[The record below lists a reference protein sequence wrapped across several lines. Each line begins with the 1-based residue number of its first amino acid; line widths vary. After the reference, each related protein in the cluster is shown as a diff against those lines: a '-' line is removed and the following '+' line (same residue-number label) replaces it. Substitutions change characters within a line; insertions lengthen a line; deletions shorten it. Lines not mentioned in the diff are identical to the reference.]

1 LPACILSGTPLVYT
15 IHGSGSAQSEYD
27 RGTGRVHRAGSR
39 FIRHYIAVSENALN
53 RLVRQDRVPAGKC
66 SVIRN
71 GILAEPLSAS
81 DHERAM
87 AKRSARTRLGL
98 PDDSFIVGSVGRL
111 SVEKNYPLLVEAFS
125 MLLKPLPASGVNAAE
140 GAGGNKPMPRLL
152 LIGDGADKPRIQ
164 AAIRQF
170 GVQDHCV
177 LPGVQSDI
185 GTWLQA
191 MDVFCLSSDTEGTS
205 ISLLEAGAAGLPSVV
220 TDVGGNPEVVI
231 DGESG
236 IVVPKGDAAALCR
249 ALARLMQ
256 DSGERAAFGQSA
268 ARRVQ
273 AEYSMRRMVDAYIT
287 LYESSVAHRCCRR

>member
-1 LPACILSGTPLVYT
+1 
-15 IHGSGSAQSEYD
+15 
-27 RGTGRVHRAGSR
+27 
-39 FIRHYIAVSENALN
+39 
-53 RLVRQDRVPAGKC
+53 
-66 SVIRN
+66 
-71 GILAEPLSAS
+71 
-81 DHERAM
+81 M
-87 AKRSARTRLGL
+87 LGEGGGG
-98 PDDSFIVGSVGRL
+98 F
-111 SVEKNYPLLVEAFS
+111 
-125 MLLKPLPASGVNAAE
+125 KPL
-140 GAGGNKPMPRLL
+140 PRLL

-170 GVQDHCV
+170 GVQDQCI

-236 IVVPKGDAAALCR
+236 IVVPRGDAAALSR
-249 ALARLMQ
+249 ALVRLMR

-273 AEYSMRRMVDAYIT
+273 AEYSMRRMADAYISV
-287 LYESSVAHRCCRR
+287 YESAVARRCNRR